1 MEKKLA
7 PTEIAFIVNDFLM
20 EYFKKMMD
28 YKFTAKIEEEL
39 DTIAT

>member
-1 MEKKLA
+1 M
-7 PTEIAFIVNDFLM
+7 M

>member
-1 MEKKLA
+1 
-7 PTEIAFIVNDFLM
+7 M

-39 DTIAT
+39 DTIATG